1 MNEAT
6 IAITLLRKIVE
17 VSGDLSKLTP
27 SEIVK
32 KLWSVYQRDNI
43 SNNSINGSIFE
54 EIIGFVLA
62 KEGCVPFY
70 MQAKVAY
77 VPNVNYD
84 FILYDDTQGPI
95 SLSAKTSLRERW
107 KQADLEAVALKYVH
121 RNALSYAITL
131 NEQEAKTRISKLKE
145 CMALNDFILADS
157 PRFDQLIQQVKERKL
172 ELAGKVEVVTSNII
186 VDQDAARLRY
196 GL

>member
-1 MNEAT
+1 MNEIT
-6 IAITLLRKIVE
+6 IAITTLRKIVE
-17 VSGDLSKLTP
+17 DSGNLDNLKP
-27 SEIVK
+27 SEVVK
-32 KLWSVYQRDNI
+32 KLWAVYEKNYE
-43 SNNSINGSIFE
+43 SNNNINGSVFE
-54 EIIGFVLA
+54 EVLGFVLA

-70 MQAKVAY
+70 MQARVAY

-84 FILYDDTQGPI
+84 FILYDDSLGPI

-121 RNALSYAITL
+121 RNALSYALTL

-157 PRFDQLIQQVKERKL
+157 QRFDELIEQVKERKL
-172 ELAGKVEVVTSNII
+172 EIAGKVDIVTSNTVI
-186 VDQDAARLRY
+186 DRDAAHVRY